1 MATCPVAALCGHL
14 PTQTASHREGFISVA
29 YNTISVQSPPPAPT
43 NTRLLP
49 FKQTDSP
56 GRRKAQVP
64 TGAHLEPHSWEL
76 LTPWDMHAGH

>member
-1 MATCPVAALCGHL
+1 MATCPVAALRGHL

-29 YNTISVQSPPPAPT
+29 FNTISVQFPPPTPP

-64 TGAHLEPHSWEL
+64 TGAHLEPHNWEL
-76 LTPWDMHAGH
+76 VTP

>member
-1 MATCPVAALCGHL
+1 MNKNTLFCKETASPLPPPLACQGGLRMATCPVAALRGHL

-49 FKQTDSP
+49 FK
-56 GRRKAQVP
+56 
-64 TGAHLEPHSWEL
+64 
-76 LTPWDMHAGH
+76 